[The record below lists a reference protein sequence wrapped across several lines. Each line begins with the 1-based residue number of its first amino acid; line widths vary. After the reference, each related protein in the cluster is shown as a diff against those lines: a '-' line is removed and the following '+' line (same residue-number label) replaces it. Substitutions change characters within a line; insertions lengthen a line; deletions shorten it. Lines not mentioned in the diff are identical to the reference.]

1 MYGETASHE
10 GYVVTFLR
18 NSDVGI
24 VKHTETDRLHTVR
37 DMALKIQAH
46 GSLTEW
52 LASFVKRGGLDYVA
66 YKRSV

>member
-1 MYGETASHE
+1 MYGETARHE
-10 GYVVTFLR
+10 DYTVLYLR
-18 NSDVGI
+18 NSDVGL
-24 VKHTETDRLHTVR
+24 VRHVDTDRTHTVR

-46 GSLTEW
+46 GSLREW